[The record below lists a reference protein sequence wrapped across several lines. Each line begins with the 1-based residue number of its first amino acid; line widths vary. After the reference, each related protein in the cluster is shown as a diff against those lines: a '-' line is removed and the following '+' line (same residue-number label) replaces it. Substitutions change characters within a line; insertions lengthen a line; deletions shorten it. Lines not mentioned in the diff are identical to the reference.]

1 MGSGR
6 LMRHAREKRL
16 VDTVI
21 DLRSGASSCS
31 IQVEGKLNGGVI
43 YVG

>member
-1 MGSGR
+1 MGSGK
-6 LMRHAREKRL
+6 LTRHAREGRL
-16 VDTVI
+16 ADTLI
-21 DLRSGASSCS
+21 DLRSGVSSCS